1 MWNVRK
7 LRRPKELWA
16 ALSALVIAV
25 VVYTATRPPALTPD
39 VLVLPDNEMIA
50 VTGALC
56 GQPYEC
62 TFDVVGTSSV
72 LGENIDV
79 VILGYDAPRWEG
91 AACEDEEWFGGQ
103 ATNYLVELMNSSYVL
118 LLIRPLKLDRD
129 SRIYSHLYIDG
140 MDVMYLMIAAG
151 YAAPYGEEVDWCEK
165 ATKRLEASHKERA
178 SAQA

>member
-1 MWNVRK
+1 M
-7 LRRPKELWA
+7 WA
-16 ALSALVIAV
+16 ALSALAV
-25 VVYTATRPPALTPD
+25 AVMLYAATRPPALTPD
-39 VLVLPDNEMIA
+39 VLVLPDKEMIA

-79 VILGYDAPRWEG
+79 MILGYDAPRWEG
-91 AACEDEEWFGGQ
+91 AACDDEEWFGGQ

-118 LLIRPLKLDRD
+118 LLIRPLKMGRD
-129 SRIYSHLYIDG
+129 PTIYSRLYIDG
-140 MDVMYLMIAAG
+140 MDVKYLMIEAG
-151 YAAPYGEEVDWCEK
+151 YAVPFGEEVDWCEK

-178 SAQA
+178 SAQT